1 MQGYKLP
8 ESELKVM
15 DFIWGKGTASAKE
28 TANYMTAQYGW
39 KKNTTYTVLTNL
51 IEKKILERNEPG
63 FFCRPL
69 IEREKVGKEEAK
81 NLLERFYQGSAAAL
95 FSSFLNDQHISK
107 EELEEIKKMIEE
119 SN

>member
-15 DFIWGKGTASAKE
+15 DFIWEKGTASAKE
-28 TANYMTAQYGW
+28 TANYMTLRYGW

-51 IEKKILERNEPG
+51 IDKKILERTEPG
-63 FFCRPL
+63 FLCRPL
-69 IEREKVGKEEAK
+69 VEREKVGKEEAK

-95 FSSFLNDQHISK
+95 FSSFLDDRHISK
-107 EELEEIKKMIEE
+107 EELEEIKKMIDE
-119 SN
+119 SK

>member
-15 DFIWGKGTASAKE
+15 DYLWGKGTATAKD
-28 TANYMTAQYGW
+28 TSNYMAERYGW
-39 KKNTTYTVLTNL
+39 KKNTTYTVLGNL
-51 IEKKILERNEPG
+51 IEKKILERKEPG
-63 FFCRPL
+63 FLCRPL
-69 IEREKVGKEEAK
+69 IDREQVGREEAK

-95 FSSFLNDQHISK
+95 FSAFLDGRHISK
-107 EELEEIKKMIEE
+107 EELDEIKKMIEE